1 MGARTTGPP
10 HAHGVL
16 LSARLRAFDL
26 KGPQK
31 WAQGAPTRAAAALR
45 SSVNTQLSGSGV
57 LPPEDGPHTWDAI
70 DGRLEEDQVLELP
83 SIAQKP
89 AVKVPTVSQPAPAL
103 W

>member
-1 MGARTTGPP
+1 MGARTTGSP
-10 HAHGVL
+10 HAHGVP

-31 WAQGAPTRAAAALR
+31 WAQGARTCAAAALR
-45 SSVNTQLSGSGV
+45 SSVNTLLSGSGV

-70 DGRLEEDQVLELP
+70 DGRIEEDHVLELS

-89 AVKVPTVSQPAPAL
+89 AVKVPTVSQPAPAP